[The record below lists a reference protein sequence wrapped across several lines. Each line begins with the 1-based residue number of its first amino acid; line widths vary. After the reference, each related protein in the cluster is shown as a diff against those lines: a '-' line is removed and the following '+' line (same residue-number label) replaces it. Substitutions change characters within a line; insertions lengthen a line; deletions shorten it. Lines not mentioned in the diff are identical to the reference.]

1 MTHKYLTLLF
11 FDDNAKSVA
20 KILSLNL
27 SYTVLLLNI
36 LITGLC
42 DSSDGCSLKLIP
54 DLILFSYQKTHRPY
68 LHAL

>member
-1 MTHKYLTLLF
+1 MTHKDLTLLF
-11 FDDNAKSVA
+11 FDENAKSVA

-42 DSSDGCSLKLIP
+42 HSSDGCSLKLIP
-54 DLILFSYQKTHRPY
+54 DPIFLSKN
-68 LHAL
+68 A